1 MSPTSNVTTEFMRLN
16 GLATSN
22 TDLEHDA
29 CLRKPNSYINESR
42 GSARGSL
49 NEKPLR
55 RFKSQ
60 STSEG
65 VGSNPSDHA

>member
-1 MSPTSNVTTEFMRLN
+1 MRLN

-29 CLRKPNSYINESR
+29 WLRKPNSYINESR

-49 NEKPLR
+49 NGKPLG